1 MPTTPYDP
9 SQDSQGAARPEQTP
23 AGSPDAGDAGA
34 APLLDPT
41 VLEELGQELE
51 DIATVRAFVSDYVA
65 FWDER
70 IYRLTS
76 SLANEDAK
84 AALEAVV
91 NLRAAST
98 MVGAPRLSALASRV
112 EGFLRCFQIREAL
125 GALPALERCGR
136 DTVVELRTTYL
147 LTTGCL

>member
-1 MPTTPYDP
+1 MPTTPYDS
-9 SQDSQGAARPEQTP
+9 SQDSQGAARSEQTS
-23 AGSPDAGDAGA
+23 AVCPDAGNAGA

-41 VLEELGQELE
+41 VLEELEQELE
-51 DIATVRAFVSDYVA
+51 DVGTVRAFVSDYVA

-70 IYRLTS
+70 IHRLSS
-76 SLANEDAK
+76 SLAEEDAK

-98 MVGAPRLSALASRV
+98 MVGAPRLSARASRI
-112 EGFLRCFQIREAL
+112 EGFLRRFQLREAL

-147 LTTGCL
+147 LTSDCL

>member
-1 MPTTPYDP
+1 VTTSPH
-9 SQDSQGAARPEQTP
+9 DSSPGSHGPPRYASS
-23 AGSPDAGDAGA
+23 AGCPDAGDAGA

-41 VLEELGQELE
+41 VLEELGQDLE

-70 IYRLTS
+70 VHRLAS
-76 SLANEDAK
+76 SLADEDAK

-98 MVGAPRLSALASRV
+98 MIGAPRLSALASRI
-112 EGFLRCFQIREAL
+112 EGYLRCFHLREAL
-125 GALPALERCGR
+125 GVLPALERCGR
-136 DTVVELRTTYL
+136 ETVVELRTTYL
-147 LTTGCL
+147 LTSGHL